1 MKVKGTVSTA
11 TSMGMFLVFCMKNW
25 CSSIITLFYFHIRW
39 FLICWKVFKCFVQ
52 VEYWRRCLVAIYIYT
67 HTILS
72 FSVFT
77 PSFFFIFSLLTLDS
91 LPAVC
96 VISFFFF
103 FKFVSSDL
111 KLQMVR
117 DLPHEAEQFEPVC
130 IIKSQFRS
138 FSLSLLSNSAALSTF
153 TRCFLYLQS
162 FICSLLCSALFLLS
176 TFLFECRKC
185 RTATREFQNWTLWEH
200 IT

>member
-103 FKFVSSDL
+103 FLSLFHQTWSSRWFGICHMRPSSSNQFVSS
-111 KLQMVR
+111 KV
-117 DLPHEAEQFEPVC
+117 
-130 IIKSQFRS
+130 
-138 FSLSLLSNSAALSTF
+138 SLEVSV
-153 TRCFLYLQS
+153 Y
-162 FICSLLCSALFLLS
+162 LCSPTLL
-176 TFLFECRKC
+176 L
-185 RTATREFQNWTLWEH
+185 
-200 IT
+200 